1 MGGPGALPVVSVE
14 LEVLEDPARACAAL
28 MVAAAIGGGHL
39 VLTGGSTPRAAYE
52 AFVDA
57 VGTLGLDLSRTTFWI
72 GDERCVEPDDERS
85 NYAMIKASLLDPL
98 ASPSGPPA
106 MRRIKGEL
114 GPESGAEDY
123 ERELRAAG
131 PPRFDLVLLGIGS
144 DGHAASLFPDQE
156 SLSVSGRLVVGVPE
170 AGLEPFVPRV
180 SLTLETLTATRQIA
194 VLATGESKAEA
205 VAHAFGPDARPDPHV
220 PSSLLAPRAEQL
232 TVLLDAAAA
241 GALRQ

>member
-1 MGGPGALPVVSVE
+1 VSVE

-28 MVAAAIGGGHL
+28 MVGAAIGGGHI

-57 VGTLGLDLSRTTFWI
+57 VRTVGLDLSRTTFWL
-72 GDERCVEPDDERS
+72 GDERCVGPDDERS

-98 ASPSGPPA
+98 SSVSEMPT
-106 MRRIKGEL
+106 MHRIKGEL
-114 GPESGAEDY
+114 GPDAGAEDY
-123 ERELRAAG
+123 ERELRRAG
-131 PPRFDLVLLGIGS
+131 PPRFDLVLLGIGP
-144 DGHAASLFPDQE
+144 DGHTASLFPDQE

-180 SLTLETLTATRQIA
+180 SLTLEALTAGRQIA
-194 VLATGESKAEA
+194 VLASGESKAEA
-205 VAHAFGPDARPDPHV
+205 VARAFGPDARPDPHV
-220 PSSLLAPRAEQL
+220 PSSLLALPAEDL

-241 GALRQ
+241 GALVS